1 MAVRLLKTTSAQGY
15 SAYVPYSD
23 QAVEAIQSSNKN
35 GAEFQQMSIFIVNA
49 TYGKNEQGDDAI
61 THEEIEQTI
70 YQLPKHRGV
79 TPAKLEAKEAEL
91 AEREL
96 ATQMK
101 EERLRKLEIELAKKD
116 KPKQPV
122 NA

>member
-1 MAVRLLKTTSAQGY
+1 MAVRLLKTTNSLGH

-23 QAVEAIQSSNKN
+23 GAVEAVQSSNKH
-35 GAEFQQMSIFIVNA
+35 GAEFQQMSVFVVNA
-49 TYGKNEQGDDAI
+49 TYGKNAQGENEI
-61 THEEIEQTI
+61 THEDIEQTI

-96 ATQMK
+96 AAQMK
-101 EERLRKLEIELAKKD
+101 EERLRQLEMELARKD
-116 KPKQPV
+116 KKTPV